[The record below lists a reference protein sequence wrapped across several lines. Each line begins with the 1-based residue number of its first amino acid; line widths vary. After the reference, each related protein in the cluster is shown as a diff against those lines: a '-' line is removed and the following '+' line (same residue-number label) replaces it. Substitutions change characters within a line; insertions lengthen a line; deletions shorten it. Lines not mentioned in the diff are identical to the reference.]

1 MSCLDCHCHPTP
13 HQPLIM
19 RWGIMELTTASYHL
33 RGPPFGVVLSSLEKM
48 AAMHNYSGILVAL
61 QQLIVFLIVSVTCFI
76 GRLYSAAHCQ
86 FLLGVSLA
94 SNGRCFLLG
103 TLPRRYI
110 ASFQWFGRPR
120 GITFSLELRVGVHF
134 HQGRPCFLFEI
145 TRRAESG
152 PCNIK

>member
-94 SNGRCFLLG
+94 SNGRCFFIG
-103 TLPRRYI
+103 RTSKTLYCVFSVVWSSTWNNIFSRT
-110 ASFQWFGRPR
+110 ACRP
-120 GITFSLELRVGVHF
+120 TFS
-134 HQGRPCFLFEI
+134 
-145 TRRAESG
+145 SG
-152 PCNIK
+152 TTMLLI